1 MFYAMIYGCLPFS
14 ATSKS
19 ELIDMILNSDVD
31 YPETTGLTTA
41 G

>member
-14 ATSKS
+14 ATDKE

-31 YPETTGLTTA
+31 YPETTALTNA